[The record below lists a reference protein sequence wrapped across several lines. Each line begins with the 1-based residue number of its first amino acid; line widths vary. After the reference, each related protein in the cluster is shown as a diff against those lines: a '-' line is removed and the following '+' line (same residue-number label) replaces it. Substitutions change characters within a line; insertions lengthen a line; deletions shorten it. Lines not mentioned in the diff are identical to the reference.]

1 MWTMELTPDLSSM
14 VNQYTDQLIQKD
26 RLINTILG
34 KILYAWWR
42 NGEGCLDFALKI
54 YFKMFNE
61 LNFNFELILRIA
73 IINFQE
79 IFVLIIKH

>member
-1 MWTMELTPDLSSM
+1 
-14 VNQYTDQLIQKD
+14 
-26 RLINTILG
+26 
-34 KILYAWWR
+34 
-42 NGEGCLDFALKI
+42 
-54 YFKMFNE
+54 MFNE